1 VSRNPLRV
9 VIPWVV
15 MGMAASLL
23 MTKLVGQDSKAFVPE
38 SRASTFLSSVPMPI
52 ANTARATR
60 RSGLTAR
67 LQAADALVLRQLL
80 EAGAFD
86 SLEQRFAA
94 LRAAAGSD
102 LDAESAY
109 FAAFDDL
116 GQSSRAKAIMTW
128 SERRPASGAAQLA
141 QAALLIN
148 VAAERRGTKFA
159 ASTSPKQ
166 FEDMELTLDAA
177 AEVLLTALARDPEA
191 LPGYLLVM
199 DLAMLR
205 GQAADIL
212 AALDR
217 AVIVSPLS
225 VFARQYA
232 LAKLTPR
239 WGGSHQTMSTVA
251 DVADSLARANP
262 ELLALK
268 GYVDWDKARLAY
280 SDRDTARALELAA
293 SSLRYGTTF
302 PLCHEK
308 AEINWRYDRFEDALA
323 AAECAVEQRP
333 TDAESHFILSDISYN
348 LGRKHYP
355 ADHRRWFGQAH
366 REARTAYLLDSTDI
380 YVLKHWRFVDANVPV
395 GWRSR

>member
-1 VSRNPLRV
+1 MSSNPLRGA
-9 VIPWVV
+9 IPWVV

-23 MTKLVGQDSKAFVPE
+23 MTKLVGQDSKAFGPE
-38 SRASTFLSSVPMPI
+38 PRASTLLSGVPMPN
-52 ANTARATR
+52 ATTPRATR
-60 RSGLTAR
+60 RSGLNAR
-67 LQAADALVLRQLL
+67 LQAADALALRRFL
-80 EAGAFD
+80 ETEAFD

-94 LRAAAGSD
+94 LRAAADSD

-109 FAAFDDL
+109 FAAYDDL
-116 GQSSRAKAIMTW
+116 GQSNRAKRIMTW
-128 SERRPASGAAQLA
+128 SERRPESGAAQLA

-148 VAAERRGTKFA
+148 VAAERRGTQFA
-159 ASTSPKQ
+159 ASTSAKQ

-177 AEVLLTALARDPEA
+177 ADVLLSALAQDPEA

-205 GQAADIL
+205 GQAGDVL

-225 VFARQYA
+225 LFARQYA

-239 WGGSHQTMSTVA
+239 WGGSHQTMSRVA

-268 GYVDWDKARLAY
+268 GYVDWDKARRAY
-280 SDRDTARALELAA
+280 SDRDTARALEYAA
-293 SSLRYGTTF
+293 SSLRFGATF
-302 PLCHEK
+302 PLCHEQ
-308 AEINWRYDRFEDALA
+308 ADINWRYDRFDDALTA
-323 AAECAVEQRP
+323 AQCAVEQRP

-348 LGRKHYP
+348 LGRKNYP
-355 ADHRRWFGQAH
+355 TDYRQWFGQAH
-366 REARTAYLLDSTDI
+366 REARLAYLLDSTDT

-395 GWRSR
+395 GWR

>member
-1 VSRNPLRV
+1 MSNNPLRGA
-9 VIPWVV
+9 IPWVV
-15 MGMAASLL
+15 LGMAASLL
-23 MTKLVGQDSKAFVPE
+23 MTKLVGQDSKVFGPE
-38 SRASTFLSSVPMPI
+38 SRTSTFLSTVPMPN
-52 ANTARATR
+52 ATTPRATR
-60 RSGLTAR
+60 RSGLNAR
-67 LQAADALVLRQLL
+67 LQAADALALRQFL
-80 EAGAFD
+80 EAEAFD
-86 SLEQRFAA
+86 SLERRFAA
-94 LRAAAGSD
+94 LRAAADSD

-109 FAAFDDL
+109 FAAYDDL
-116 GQSSRAKAIMTW
+116 GQPSRAKRIMTW
-128 SERRPASGAAQLA
+128 SERRPESVVARLA
-141 QAALLIN
+141 EAALLIN
-148 VAAERRGTKFA
+148 VAAERRGSQFA
-159 ASTSPKQ
+159 ASTSTKQ

-177 AEVLLTALARDPEA
+177 ADVLLAALAQDPEA
-191 LPGYLLVM
+191 LPGYLLAM

-205 GQAADIL
+205 GRAGDIL

-239 WGGSHQTMSTVA
+239 WGGSYQTMSRVA
-251 DVADSLARANP
+251 DVADSLTQENP
-262 ELLALK
+262 GLLALK

-280 SDRDTARALELAA
+280 SDRDTARALEYAA
-293 SSLRYGTTF
+293 SSLRFGATF

-308 AEINWRYDRFEDALA
+308 ADINWRYDRFDEALA

-355 ADHRRWFGQAH
+355 AEYRQWFGRAH
-366 REARTAYLLDSTDI
+366 REARLAYLLDSTDT

-395 GWRSR
+395 GWR